1 MIIKRIGWLD
11 VCLEV
16 DRSRGRRREGGVSDG
31 KGDFERLVDLNL
43 RGAIV
48 GDFACRIYYICPFPA
63 VCWARCEA
71 G

>member
-16 DRSRGRRREGGVSDG
+16 DCRRGRRGEGGVSDG

-43 RGAIV
+43 CGAVV
-48 GDFACRIYYICPFPA
+48 GDFACRIYYI
-63 VCWARCEA
+63 
-71 G
+71 